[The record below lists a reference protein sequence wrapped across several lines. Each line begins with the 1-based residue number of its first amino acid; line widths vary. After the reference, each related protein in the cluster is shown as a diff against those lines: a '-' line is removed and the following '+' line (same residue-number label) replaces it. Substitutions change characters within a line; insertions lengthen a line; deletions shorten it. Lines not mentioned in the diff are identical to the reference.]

1 MFIFHNLNF
10 LFLHV
15 QLCPFNVL
23 FYFHYFIFH
32 DKIILCPTTCVVKLL
47 AVKILR
53 AKIFRIREDTWQELW
68 VVSVRTQVT
77 VVRRRMGLGLMAAES

>member
-1 MFIFHNLNF
+1 M
-10 LFLHV
+10 
-15 QLCPFNVL
+15 
-23 FYFHYFIFH
+23 
-32 DKIILCPTTCVVKLL
+32 VKLL

-77 VVRRRMGLGLMAAES
+77 AVRRRMGLGLMAAES